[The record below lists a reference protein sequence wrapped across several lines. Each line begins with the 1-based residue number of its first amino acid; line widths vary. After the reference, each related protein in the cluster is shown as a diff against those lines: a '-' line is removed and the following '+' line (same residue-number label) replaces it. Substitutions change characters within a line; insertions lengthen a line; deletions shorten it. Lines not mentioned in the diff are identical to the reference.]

1 MEIGTTNVTRKDSPM
16 KGSTTVP
23 RSGVESLTVSLAENL
38 GVEPSMVLPFADF
51 TETITAYLT
60 HVSEPGGRLI
70 VAGHA
75 TPEIQL
81 AADRAEMEISEV
93 IGITPFVGHVED
105 VLEMLAS
112 SSDVIYLANP
122 NWVTG
127 SNYSTKDI
135 ERLAEAT
142 GDGALILD
150 EKLFDFYG
158 ISGIGMLER
167 YANVIVLRSL
177 TAGFGIDADES
188 GFLVGAPGLIS
199 SFGDALGTNGF
210 TATRLRIIN
219 LTLASE
225 DARTQRLAMV
235 QDESLRVASRLTK
248 LGVQNRMT
256 SADFLLLRVADPQR
270 VGNFMARYGVALG
283 NLDGY
288 PDLQHYVKYCMQS
301 PLSNDNFLTAFS
313 RMPKEYYHMDGIDR
327 RAVMFN
333 RPGSRKKTAHETAG
347 RSVVM
352 AVEDK

>member
-1 MEIGTTNVTRKDSPM
+1 MEIGTTNVMRKDSSM
-16 KGSTTVP
+16 KGSTTILQ
-23 RSGVESLTVSLAENL
+23 SGIQGLTESLAENL
-38 GVEPSMVLPFADF
+38 GAESSMVLPFVDF
-51 TETITAYLT
+51 TEMMTAYLL
-60 HVSEPGGRLI
+60 HVSGPGGRLI
-70 VAGHA
+70 VGGHA

-81 AADRAEMEISEV
+81 AADRAEMEITEA
-93 IGITPFVGHVED
+93 IGATPFVGHVED
-105 VLEMLAS
+105 VLEAVAS
-112 SSDVIYLANP
+112 TGDVIYLANP

-158 ISGIGMLER
+158 ISGLGMLER

-188 GFLVGAPGLIS
+188 GYMVGTPGLIS
-199 SFGDALGTNGF
+199 AFGEALGANGF

-219 LTLASE
+219 TTLASE

-235 QDESLRVASRLTK
+235 QDESLRVASRLTE

-270 VGNFMARYGVALG
+270 VGNFMSRYGVALG

-288 PDLQHYVKYCMQS
+288 PALQHYVKYRMQS

-333 RPGSRKKTAHETAG
+333 RPGSRKKSTYETT
-347 RSVVM
+347 RESVVM
-352 AVEDK
+352 TVEDK